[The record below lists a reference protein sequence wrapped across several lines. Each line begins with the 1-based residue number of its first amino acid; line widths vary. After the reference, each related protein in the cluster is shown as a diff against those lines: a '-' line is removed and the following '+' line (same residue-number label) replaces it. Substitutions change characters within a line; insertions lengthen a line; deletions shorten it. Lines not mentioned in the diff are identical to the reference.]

1 MLEQLFGSRTRLKL
15 LRLFLIHPQEQY
27 FVREISRRI
36 DEQLNS
42 VRRELANLEKLTII
56 QTVTSNKKRFYR
68 LNTKC
73 VLYPELK
80 SLILKARLVIE
91 EDLIQKLKKAGSIQY
106 LVLTGLFVGQDDA
119 KTDMLIIGRVNRQ
132 KLAPLIKPMQE
143 NFDRE
148 IRYTVMS
155 RQEYEYRRD
164 VTDLFLFDILENKK
178 VTLIDTLHKKKDD
191 GAADTHS

>member
-15 LRLFLIHPQEQY
+15 LRLFLTHPQEQY
-27 FVREISRRI
+27 FVREISRRV

-42 VRRELANLEKLTII
+42 VRRELANLERLTII

-73 VLYPELK
+73 VLHSELK
-80 SLILKARLVIE
+80 ALILKARLVIE
-91 EDLIQKLKKAGSIQY
+91 EDLIQKLRKAGSIQY
-106 LVLTGLFVGQDDA
+106 LVLAGIFVGEDDA

-132 KLAPLIKPMQE
+132 KLAPLIKSMQE

-155 RQEYEYRRD
+155 RQEYDYRRD
-164 VTDLFLFDILENKK
+164 VTDRFLFDILEGKK
-178 VTLIDTLHKKKDD
+178 VTLIDALRKKK
-191 GAADTHS
+191 GHTT

>member
-15 LRLFLIHPQEQY
+15 LRLFLTHPQEQY
-27 FVREISRRI
+27 FVREISRRV

-42 VRRELANLEKLTII
+42 VRRELANLERLTII

-73 VLYPELK
+73 VLHPELK
-80 SLILKARLVIE
+80 ALILKARLVIE

-106 LVLTGLFVGQDDA
+106 LVLTGIFVGEDDA

-132 KLAPLIKPMQE
+132 KLTPLIKPMQE

-155 RQEYEYRRD
+155 RQEYDYRRD
-164 VTDLFLFDILENKK
+164 VTDRFLFDILEGKK
-178 VTLIDTLHKKKDD
+178 VTLIDTLHKKETRI
-191 GAADTHS
+191 DTRS